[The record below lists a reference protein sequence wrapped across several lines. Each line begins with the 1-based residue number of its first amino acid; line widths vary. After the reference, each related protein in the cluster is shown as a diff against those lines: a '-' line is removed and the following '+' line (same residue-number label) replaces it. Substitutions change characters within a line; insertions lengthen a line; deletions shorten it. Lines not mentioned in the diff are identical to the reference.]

1 MSVETSHRGKNEP
14 NAKKARMDVDTTD
27 ENSNMPIQKSANIT
41 NLSDKILLKIFRH
54 LSTEEVVHGISRVC
68 RKFNQLSKDS
78 IREIK
83 FDFNKSVYVGK
94 ILTIKKKYH
103 HELMHLNENRDV
115 SLYLPDKK
123 NFVNWR
129 QILKEIDVEEDKIAG
144 KKAILIKLIEK
155 ILEKT

>member
-1 MSVETSHRGKNEP
+1 MSVETSPRGPNEP
-14 NAKKARMDVDTTD
+14 NAKKARMDVETTY
-27 ENSNMPIQKSANIT
+27 ENSIMAIQKSANIT
-41 NLSDKILLKIFRH
+41 DLPDIVLLKIFRQ
-54 LSTEEVVHGISRVC
+54 LSTEEVVQGISRVC

-78 IREIK
+78 IREIR

-103 HELMHLNENRDV
+103 HELMHLNNNRDV

-129 QILKEIDVEEDKIAG
+129 QILQEIDVEEDKIAG
-144 KKAILIKLIEK
+144 KKSIFIKFCRK
-155 ILEKT
+155 N